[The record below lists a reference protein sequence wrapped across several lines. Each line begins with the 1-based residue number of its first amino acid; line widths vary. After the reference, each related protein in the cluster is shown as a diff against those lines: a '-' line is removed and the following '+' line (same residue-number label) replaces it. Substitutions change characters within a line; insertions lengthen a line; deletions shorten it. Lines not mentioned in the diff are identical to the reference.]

1 MKKYFQTLLTAA
13 TLLTAVSCSP
23 IDELFSGED
32 GEAEKV
38 SFTISAGQIQGR
50 SAGDGNTVDQVHYEV
65 WHDGELV
72 FSSITGKNGAAPV
85 SVSSGMA
92 NVNMRLVKGV
102 SYDIAFWAHHADGTA
117 YDVSDGLTNIHL
129 ISKEDVYANRESYDA
144 FFSTLKGYKVSPG
157 VKRVELKRPFCQVN
171 VGTTPQDWQKAE
183 KLGVV
188 IDQTTITVTGMAN
201 VFNALTG
208 KVTKEGNGTSLTY
221 KLGNVLQESFEVDGI
236 QYRYLSMNYLL
247 AEEERTLHDMTLD
260 LYADQRH
267 INTLRIT
274 NMPVQ
279 RNWRTNIIG
288 DVLTSK
294 ENFRIVIE
302 PGFVDDHNENI
313 KDVEKENK

>member
-50 SAGDGNTVDQVHYEV
+50 SAGDGNTVNEVHYEV
-65 WHDGELV
+65 WHKDELIL
-72 FSSITGKNGAAPV
+72 SSITGKNGAAPV

-117 YDVSDGLTNIHL
+117 YDVSEGLTNIHL
-129 ISKEDVYANRESYDA
+129 INKEDVHANRESYDA
-144 FFSTLKGYKVSPG
+144 FFNTLAGYKVTPG
-157 VKRVELKRPFCQVN
+157 VKRVELKRPFGQVN
-171 VGTTPQDWQKAE
+171 VATTPEDWKKAE

-201 VFNALTG
+201 VFNARTG
-208 KVTKEGNGTSLTY
+208 KVTKEGNGISLTY
-221 KLGNVLQESFEVDGI
+221 KLGNVLQELLEVDGTN
-236 QYRYLSMNYLL
+236 YRYLSMNYLL
-247 AEEERTLHDMTLD
+247 AEDERTLHDMTLG
-260 LYADQRH
+260 LYADERH
-267 INTLRIT
+267 INTLKIT

-302 PGFVDDHNENI
+302 PGFVDDHN
-313 KDVEKENK
+313 KDVEDIETKN

>member
-65 WHDGELV
+65 WHDNELV
-72 FSSITGKNGAAPV
+72 LSSVTGKNGAAPV
-85 SVSSGMA
+85 SVSVGMA
-92 NVNMRLVKGV
+92 NVKMRLVKGV
-102 SYDIAFWAHHADGTA
+102 SYDIAFWAHHAEGTA
-117 YDVSDGLTNIHL
+117 YDVTGGL
-129 ISKEDVYANRESYDA
+129 KEIRLKEEVQANRESYDA
-144 FFSTLKGYKVSPG
+144 FYHSLTGYKVVPG
-157 VKRVELKRPFCQVN
+157 VKRVDLKRPFGQVN
-171 VGTTPQDWQKAE
+171 VATTPQDWQKAE

-188 IDQTTITVTGMAN
+188 IDQTTITVTGVAN

-208 KVTKEGNGTSLTY
+208 SVTKEENGTTLTY
-221 KLGNVLQESFEVDGI
+221 KLGDVLQEQLEVDGTK
-236 QYRYLSMNYLL
+236 YRYLSMNYLL
-247 AEEERTLHDMTLD
+247 AEDERTLHDMTLG
-260 LYADQRH
+260 LYDGDRH

-288 DVLTSK
+288 DILTSK

-302 PGFVDDHNENI
+302 PGFMDDHNE
-313 KDVEKENK
+313 KVEDVETN